1 MPKKTRKKNNGGP
14 DDPDPYGM
22 DEDPSLDETDEQI
35 PTTAESTDNSSG
47 KSLYQF
53 VFLIASSW
61 RYDSFDLEKKGKK
74 RDRPLFGRK
83 SWLLGGS

>member
-1 MPKKTRKKNNGGP
+1 MDVNHDSFDSAFESNRKRGFPDPDVPKKTRKKNNGGP

-53 VFLIASSW
+53 VFLIASS
-61 RYDSFDLEKKGKK
+61 
-74 RDRPLFGRK
+74 
-83 SWLLGGS
+83 